1 MRRLR
6 GISASLLLWL
16 LPLSALPQSFIPKDL
31 EGWQSW
37 VLQDRPFLR
46 CPFFAN
52 TDGTLKENRVCA
64 LPGRLTLELT
74 QSGGRFAQSWL
85 TFSEGWV
92 PLPGNLDNWPA
103 DVSVNGAPGAVVSR
117 EGIPQLYAAAG
128 TLNVVGQFRWAH
140 RPESLAI
147 PDQAGLISLTV
158 DGQEIE
164 QPDRADSALWL
175 GKRRDTEVAK
185 QMDVQVYR
193 LLTDGIPLKLD
204 TRMVLRVT
212 GDPRE
217 EVLPGVLPG
226 GFEAAALRSP
236 LPARLGPDGSLR
248 LQVRAGNWT
257 VEMTAR
263 AAENLAKFTLAAAQ
277 GSWPKQEI
285 WTYRSNDRLRV
296 AVIEG
301 AEGIDPSQAN
311 VPQDWRSLPS
321 YRVAAG
327 GSLQIVEHSRGALPQ
342 EANHLNLIREMYL
355 DFSHSGFTVVDTI
368 DGQMRTGW
376 RLDMRQPFTLAHA
389 SLGSDNL
396 LITQGT
402 GPELTG
408 VEIRSPAIKLTTVAR
423 VAESGGRLPATGWN
437 QRFDQVS
444 GTLTLPPGHRLLAAL
459 GADQAPGAWIEQWN
473 LMDIF
478 LVLLA
483 SAVAYRL
490 FGRGYAAVA
499 FFGIALIHQE
509 NEVLVWLVLFAL
521 VTLILFRQV
530 PEGRLKRMIRWLNY
544 AALAVLLVQMIP
556 FAVEQIRFAFYPQL
570 ADQEWNRGSGEL
582 QPLSASVSSAGR
594 PVEVAK
600 IGAPAP
606 ANFAQVSPAPELQE
620 VVVDNPYGLASLAR
634 NQLGIP
640 ESNQRYAPGAL
651 VQAGPGIPQW
661 RYVRYDYG
669 WTGPVDAA
677 QTVRF
682 VVLSPGLVAVWRIL
696 GVALLI
702 AIFWGMTRGDTA
714 IRTIGRRLF
723 TSRGLI
729 MPLTLAVLIGGTS
742 VSISRAAD
750 TPDKALLEEMKERLT
765 QPPPCVPN
773 CAEIMGAHV
782 AFDTTGFDVS
792 LDVAALANVAIA
804 LPTMGQ
810 RTDPGTINVDGT
822 AVAGAYRDANQ
833 QLWLTLKPGVHSVK
847 IIGRLPST
855 DAVAMLFPQ
864 VPRGITVTAQGW
876 DVAGTAAGRL
886 LGNTLQFTRHQSS
899 AHEGSTPQG
908 SDRFSPYVRVRRE
921 FNLALDWSVVTRV
934 ERLAPERGGFTLEIP
949 LLPGES
955 VLTGAID
962 TNGGT
967 RVPASFDTDA
977 AEFMWES
984 ALSQAD
990 HFELHAPKDKP
1001 WSEVWTFHV
1010 SPMWRVA
1017 FDGTPA
1023 VLPETVQPDSW
1034 TYEYYPR
1041 AGELLKISVSRPAAV
1056 VGNTLAIDKVN
1067 QDTRVG
1073 KRTSDSKL
1081 NFVYRSTQG
1090 GQHSIGLPPGARLTA
1105 VSVDDKAVPLRAE
1118 NGQLPL
1124 ALIPGMHHVQVDWQ
1138 SDDAAGVITRSPAV
1152 DLRVGSSNV
1161 TTTLQ
1166 VGERWVLFAGGRGV
1180 GPAILYWGELVFFAV
1195 LALALGR
1202 SRYTPLRTHEWLLLG
1217 LGLSTFS
1224 WSVLLLV
1231 VVWMFAMRWREALQ
1245 IEVLGR
1251 GTFKLLQAA
1260 LVLLSCVAALGL
1272 LMAIP
1277 YGLLARPD
1285 MRIAGAGQYFGSLSW
1300 FNDQSANQ
1308 LPSAW
1313 VFSVSLWWYKAA
1325 MLAWALWLAFALTR
1339 WLPFAWRALNVGSF
1353 WPQSPA
1359 SVVSTSGSLQREP
1372 TAPPGG

>member
-1 MRRLR
+1 
-6 GISASLLLWL
+6 L
-16 LPLSALPQSFIPKDL
+16 LPLSVLPQSFIPKDL

-92 PLPGNLDNWPA
+92 PLPGNLDSWPA
-103 DVSVNGAPGAVVSR
+103 EVSVNGARGAVVSR

-128 TLNVVGQFRWAH
+128 ILNVVGQFHWAH

-158 DGQEIE
+158 DGQKIE
-164 QPDRADSALWL
+164 QLDRADDAVWL
-175 GKRRDTEVAK
+175 GKHRDAEVAK

-204 TRMVLRVT
+204 TRMVLRIT

-236 LPARLGPDGSLR
+236 LPARLGPDGGLR

-257 VEMTAR
+257 VEMAAR
-263 AAENLAKFTLAAAQ
+263 AAENLAKFSLAAAQ

-296 AVIEG
+296 AVIVG

-311 VPQDWRSLPS
+311 VPQDWRALPS

-342 EANHLNLIREMYL
+342 ETNHLNLIREMYL
-355 DFSHSGFTVVDTI
+355 DFSHTGFTVIDTI

-376 RLDMRQPFTLAHA
+376 RLDMRRPFTLAHA
-389 SLGSDNL
+389 SLGSDDL
-396 LITQGT
+396 LVTQGGGT
-402 GPELTG
+402 ELTG
-408 VEIRSPAIKLTTVAR
+408 VEIRSPTVKLSTVAR
-423 VAESGGRLPATGWN
+423 VAESGGKLPATGWN
-437 QRFDQVS
+437 QRFDQVN

-459 GADQAPGAWIEQWN
+459 GADQAPGAWIEQWS

-483 SAVAYRL
+483 SAVAFRL
-490 FGRGYAAVA
+490 FGGAYAAVT
-499 FFGIALIHQE
+499 FLGIALIHQE

-521 VTLILFRQV
+521 VTLMLFRRV
-530 PEGRLKRMIRWLNY
+530 PEGRLKRLTRWLNY
-544 AALAVLLVQMIP
+544 AALALLLVQTVP

-570 ADQEWNRGSGEL
+570 ADEGWTRGSGEM
-582 QPLSASVSSAGR
+582 QPLSASVSNAPMPLRASKFTAPPPPKAESA
-594 PVEVAK
+594 
-600 IGAPAP
+600 
-606 ANFAQVSPAPELQE
+606 SPAPELQE
-620 VVVDNPYGLASLAR
+620 VVVDNPYSLSSLAR
-634 NQLGIP
+634 DQLGIP
-640 ESNQRYAPGAL
+640 EPKQRYAPGAM

-669 WTGPVDAA
+669 WTGPVDTA
-677 QTVRF
+677 QSMRF

-702 AIFWGMTRGDTA
+702 AIFWGLTGGDTE
-714 IRTIGRRLF
+714 IRSLGRRLF
-723 TSRGLI
+723 TARGLI
-729 MPLTLAVLIGGTS
+729 VPLALAVLISGTS
-742 VSISRAAD
+742 ASISRAAE
-750 TPDKALLEEMKERLT
+750 TPDKALLEEMKERLSR
-765 QPPPCVPN
+765 PPACVPN
-773 CAEIMGAHV
+773 CAEIMGARV
-782 AFDTTGFDVS
+782 AIDTVSFDVS
-792 LDVAALANVAIA
+792 LDVAALANVAVA

-810 RTDPGTINVDGT
+810 RTDPGAISVDGN
-822 AVAGAYRDANQ
+822 AVAGAYRDSKQ
-833 QLWLTLKPGVHSVK
+833 QLWLALKPGAHVVK
-847 IIGRLPST
+847 IIGRLPSA
-855 DAVAMLFPQ
+855 DAVSMLFPQ

-876 DVAGTAAGRL
+876 DVSGIAVGKL
-886 LGNTLQFTRHQSS
+886 LGNTLQLARHQS
-899 AHEGSTPQG
+899 AANEGTAPQG
-908 SDRFSPYVRVRRE
+908 ADRFSPYVRVRRE

-934 ERLAPERGGFTLEIP
+934 ERIAPARGGFTLEIP
-949 LLPGES
+949 LLRGES
-955 VLTGAID
+955 VLTGGID
-962 TNGGT
+962 TNGGI

-977 AEFMWES
+977 SEFTWES

-990 HFELHAPKDKP
+990 NFELHAPKDKP
-1001 WSEVWTFHV
+1001 WSEVWTFRV

-1023 VLPETVQPDSW
+1023 VLPETVRPDSW

-1041 AGELLKISVSRPAAV
+1041 AGEVLKLSVSRPAAV
-1056 VGNTLAIDKVN
+1056 VGNTVAIDKVN
-1067 QDTRVG
+1067 QEIRVG
-1073 KRTSDSKL
+1073 KRTSDLKL
-1081 NFVYRSTQG
+1081 TLIYRSTQG
-1090 GQHSIGLPPGARLTA
+1090 NQHSIGLPPGARLTA

-1124 ALIPGMHHVQVDWQ
+1124 ALIPGVHRVQVDWQ
-1138 SDDAAGVITRSPAV
+1138 SDDAAGVITRSPRV
-1152 DLRVGSSNV
+1152 DLQVASSNV

-1166 VGERWVLFAGGRGV
+1166 VGQRWVLFAGGRGV
-1180 GPAILYWGELVFFAV
+1180 GPVILYWGELVFFTV

-1231 VVWMFAMRWREALQ
+1231 VVWMFAMRWREGLQ
-1245 IEVLGR
+1245 IEVLGQR
-1251 GTFKLLQAA
+1251 TFKFLQLA
-1260 LVLLSCVAALGL
+1260 LVVLSCVAALGL
-1272 LMAIP
+1272 LTAIP

-1353 WPQSPA
+1353 WAQSPA
-1359 SVVSTSGSLQREP
+1359 SDVST
-1372 TAPPGG
+1372 